1 MLPKNLLQA
10 QFCEIISPYWNT
22 REFLLCPELILLNSN
37 LLEKLKGAMKFYKND
52 EFLPKK
58 KKINQEDK

>member
-1 MLPKNLLQA
+1 MLSPNLLQA
-10 QFCEIISPYWNT
+10 QFCEVISPYWNT

-52 EFLPKK
+52 DFLQK
-58 KKINQEDK
+58 NQEDR

>member
-1 MLPKNLLQA
+1 MLQA

-22 REFLLCPELILLNSN
+22 REFLPCPELILLNSN

-52 EFLPKK
+52 EFLEKSGRQ
-58 KKINQEDK
+58 ITLSHL